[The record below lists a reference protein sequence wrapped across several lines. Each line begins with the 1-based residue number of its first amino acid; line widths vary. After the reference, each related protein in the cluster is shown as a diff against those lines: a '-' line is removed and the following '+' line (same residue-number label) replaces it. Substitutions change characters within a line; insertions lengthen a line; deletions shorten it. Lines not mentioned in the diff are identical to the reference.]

1 MDYDYVEYLD
11 KVCEKTEN
19 DIATAMVEFMKIKDA
34 NIILVGKNKNA
45 FPDSPD
51 YKIEDLISKMGE
63 ILAILKTHTLY
74 DTGIL

>member
-1 MDYDYVEYLD
+1 MDYDYVKYLD

-34 NIILVGKNKNA
+34 NIILVGNNKNK

-63 ILAILKTHTLY
+63 ILAILKTHALHY
-74 DTGIL
+74 TGIL

>member
-1 MDYDYVEYLD
+1 MDYVEYLD

-34 NIILVGKNKNA
+34 NIILVRKNKNT
-45 FPDSPD
+45 FPESPD

>member
-11 KVCEKTEN
+11 KICENTEN

-34 NIILVGKNKNA
+34 NIILVRKNKNK

-51 YKIEDLISKMGE
+51 YKIEDLIYKMGE